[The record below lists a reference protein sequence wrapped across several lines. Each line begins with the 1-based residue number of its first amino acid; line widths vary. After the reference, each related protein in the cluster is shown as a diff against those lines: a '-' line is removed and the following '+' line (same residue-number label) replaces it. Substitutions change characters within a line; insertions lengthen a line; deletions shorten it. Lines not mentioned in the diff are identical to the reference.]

1 MPVAIERARVGHAD
15 GVCELFVR
23 ADVPCFCQYYQFSG
37 DHRDW
42 QNRCAN
48 DRQENRARLVAELAE
63 ESLHAWVAKAGE
75 QVIGWTRLRS
85 PEQMKKT
92 YEGRLYRGLPCFGGA
107 REGIMT
113 LSCFLV
119 DPSFRKQNVARSL
132 LDEVV
137 SWARSQNLRA
147 LEALPRGAADVSDG
161 EQWMGP
167 LSLYD
172 SAGFSLVHDFSP
184 YPVLRLSL

>member
-1 MPVAIERARVGHAD
+1 MTIERAHQGHAD
-15 GVCELFVR
+15 GICDLFVR

-48 DRQENRARLVAELAE
+48 DRAENRARLVAELKE
-63 ESLHAWVAKAGE
+63 ESLHAWVARRE
-75 QVIGWTRLRS
+75 ETVVGWTRVRP

-92 YEGRLYRGLPCFGGA
+92 YEGRLYRGLPCFSGE
-107 REGIMT
+107 REGIVT

-119 DPSFRKQNVARSL
+119 DPEVRRQEVARNL
-132 LDEVV
+132 LDAAIT
-137 SWARSQNLRA
+137 WARSQNLRA
-147 LEALPRGAADVSDG
+147 IEALPRGATDVSDG

-167 LSLYD
+167 RSLYD
-172 SAGFSLVHDFSP
+172 RAGFALVHDFAP